1 MFSAEYFSEI
11 KAAFDRQMALL
22 EDRIQAAGQQ
32 EAGLAPGMGKEFLL
46 GKKEEILG
54 ILGQCGQDQAQALTF
69 LYSAMPFSDLLDYP
83 ASLFKAY
90 AEHGVYLWHEGDFA
104 GRVPEKIFANYV
116 LHYRVNNEDIAD
128 VRKFFHDRVL
138 EAAGRQKGTMYET
151 AVEVNYWCAREA
163 TYRASDGRT
172 QGPLTLFYNVLGR
185 CGEESTFGVTALRSI
200 GIPAR
205 QIYAPL
211 WTHCDDNHA
220 WVEAWCD
227 GEWHFLG
234 ACEPDERLDTGWFIE
249 PASRAM
255 LLHSRWFGKDRPEDA
270 QVGPKGMAVVLNH
283 LDRYAD
289 TTKLWVKAVDED
301 GRPVPGAVLD
311 FKVANH
317 GELGSVALIHTGE
330 EGEQCGQA
338 ELMTGYGDLYLCAGK
353 GDLYGENLVSLA
365 GVGQEEEGAVCTVV
379 LKKQPQCWEGWRQL
393 DFHAPK
399 TCYIHDGLLTP
410 KQQETGARRLA
421 QAAEY
426 RQKKIENF
434 YDAQTAEKALK
445 RFSGQDRERM
455 EAILNKARS
464 NMGEIVKFLEW
475 DPGDLLPV
483 EWRAEKKDLWKL
495 QALEVLREK
504 DCWDTP
510 VEVLLD
516 CCRSAL
522 PYAGKV
528 PEKVF
533 FRYLLCP
540 RVSNEMLRPCR
551 EALGS
556 CLDQGTR
563 EAVER
568 DPACLPALVDRWV
581 VSLPEEEYE
590 NLITSWEG
598 CLKGGVGSRHS
609 KEVLCVNLYRSLG
622 IPARLSGL
630 DGRVEYYREGRFTA
644 PGDAGEVPCS
654 LTLREDGTLK
664 LSDWEHYSLDRF
676 EEDGFYRLGLW
687 GETDR
692 IENGELTLALRPG
705 IYRILT
711 VNREKNGDQLANMA
725 VFALKEGE
733 QKTMTISLRE
743 VAVEGLLSKVETED
757 FDLRDMDGKSH
768 RISAL
773 TGEKALFLWLEVTR
787 EPTEHILNELF
798 ERKEDF
804 AALKAPIYMVL
815 KSPEDLENPTL
826 HRTLEALP
834 AIHCCLDDFGD
845 NYRALAEKVGR
856 KPGKLPLAVVLENGN
871 QCVYSDAGYN
881 VGLADI
887 LWRIL
892 Q

>member
-1 MFSAEYFSEI
+1 M
-11 KAAFDRQMALL
+11 
-22 EDRIQAAGQQ
+22 
-32 EAGLAPGMGKEFLL
+32 
-46 GKKEEILG
+46 
-54 ILGQCGQDQAQALTF
+54 
-69 LYSAMPFSDLLDYP
+69 
-83 ASLFKAY
+83 
-90 AEHGVYLWHEGDFA
+90 
-104 GRVPEKIFANYV
+104 
-116 LHYRVNNEDIAD
+116 
-128 VRKFFHDRVL
+128 
-138 EAAGRQKGTMYET
+138 
-151 AVEVNYWCAREA
+151 NYWCAREA

-330 EGEQCGQA
+330 KGEQCGQA

-622 IPARLSGL
+622 IPARL
-630 DGRVEYYREGRFTA
+630 TA
-644 PGDAGEVPCS
+644 GWSITVRADS
-654 LTLREDGTLK
+654 QLRGM
-664 LSDWEHYSLDRF
+664 
-676 EEDGFYRLGLW
+676 
-687 GETDR
+687 
-692 IENGELTLALRPG
+692 P
-705 IYRILT
+705 
-711 VNREKNGDQLANMA
+711 EKC
-725 VFALKEGE
+725 
-733 QKTMTISLRE
+733 
-743 VAVEGLLSKVETED
+743 
-757 FDLRDMDGKSH
+757 
-768 RISAL
+768 
-773 TGEKALFLWLEVTR
+773 
-787 EPTEHILNELF
+787 P
-798 ERKEDF
+798 
-804 AALKAPIYMVL
+804 AA
-815 KSPEDLENPTL
+815 
-826 HRTLEALP
+826 
-834 AIHCCLDDFGD
+834 
-845 NYRALAEKVGR
+845 
-856 KPGKLPLAVVLENGN
+856 
-871 QCVYSDAGYN
+871 
-881 VGLADI
+881 
-887 LWRIL
+887 
-892 Q
+892 